1 MAGHMEV
8 TFEQKALG
16 MVIGCRERDKR
27 AVVVTIRKGGAAE
40 SLGVLPGMLIASVDG
55 SAMTSFDEARAPR
68 PVEERPGAAAR
79 AFRFWTSTVAPHG
92 TTWTIAELS
101 STVSRTTA
109 PSRRTTR

>member
-68 PVEERPGAAAR
+68 PVELGKWRAR
-79 AFRFWTSTVAPHG
+79 CRGLGQPW
-92 TTWTIAELS
+92 S
-101 STVSRTTA
+101 SN
-109 PSRRTTR
+109 

>member
-68 PVEERPGAAAR
+68 PVEANRGGA
-79 AFRFWTSTVAPHG
+79 F
-92 TTWTIAELS
+92 
-101 STVSRTTA
+101 
-109 PSRRTTR
+109 